1 MQEPINLGFF
11 DSPRGLGTRMK
22 ATGSWQRKKR
32 DASRPPFGGI
42 DSQDLSFEVLQKGQ
56 RLIRVAHEG
65 GKGDARPSPYS
76 PWWADADAFEAIIG
90 FAVSAKLD
98 PQTLFRQVQAVIPGF
113 GPSNFIFRAVVDAP
127 LGCFAGR
134 SRPIYLYPNG
144 TYSSLPPI
152 KPESVQRAY
161 DTQLPRVRQLY
172 IPGLSA
178 YDYPS
183 KPGDEHLAF
192 CKQAMTIHSQ
202 LTFKR
207 YADECR
213 RKLGRRA

>member
-11 DSPRGLGTRMK
+11 DAPRGLETRMK
-22 ATGSWQRKKR
+22 ATGAWQRRKR
-32 DASRPPFGGI
+32 DSTKAPFGGI
-42 DSQDLSFEVLQKGQ
+42 DPQDLEFQVLQKGH
-56 RLIRVAHEG
+56 RLVRVAHEG

-76 PWWADADAFEAIIG
+76 PWWADADAFEAIIE
-90 FAVSAKLD
+90 FAISAKLD
-98 PQTLFRQVQAVIPGF
+98 PQTLFRKVQAVIPGF
-113 GPSNFIFRAVVDAP
+113 GPSNFVFRAVVDAP

-144 TYSSLPPI
+144 SYSSLPPI

-172 IPGLSA
+172 IPGLSP

-183 KPGDEHLAF
+183 APGGEHLAF
-192 CKQAMTIHSQ
+192 CHRALTIHSR
-202 LTFKR
+202 LPFRR
-207 YADECR
+207 YAEECR
-213 RKLGRRA
+213 HRLQRGA